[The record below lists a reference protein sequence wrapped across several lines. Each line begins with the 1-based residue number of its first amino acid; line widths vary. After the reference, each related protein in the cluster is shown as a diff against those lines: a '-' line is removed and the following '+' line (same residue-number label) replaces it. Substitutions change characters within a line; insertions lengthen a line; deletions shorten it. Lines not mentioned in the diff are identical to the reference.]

1 MRKTTFIGNIQIIF
15 KRNFPFS
22 IKAFVLKWIRNLSS
36 ELIPGFIRIK
46 EILQIDVQGCF
57 GKSFFFVF
65 FKSTLKKHVLMK
77 FVYRQDNRM
86 VYETN

>member
-1 MRKTTFIGNIQIIF
+1 MRKTTFTGNIQIIF

-57 GKSFFFVF
+57 GKSFFRFYQVH
-65 FKSTLKKHVLMK
+65 FKKTCSHEI
-77 FVYRQDNRM
+77 RIQAI
-86 VYETN
+86 